1 MAGERTKDL
10 SKINITISSE
20 KGGRRTLT
28 SLWDWDSGE
37 GPEKITERE
46 PDLKG
51 NTLLTKQEKKSR
63 RPYIK
68 VPVGTQDE
76 KFLDKLA
83 LGTIAFDINV
93 VDNSNSLYGKQHN
106 GVECYI
112 QKVPGDPFREGT
124 ERQFDLICSEF
135 ITKQL

>member
-10 SKINITISSE
+10 TKINITITS
-20 KGGRRTLT
+20 KAGNRTLT
-28 SLWDWDSGE
+28 NLFDWDSGE
-37 GPEKITERE
+37 GPEKVIKRDA
-46 PDLKG
+46 DLKG
-51 NTLLTKQEKKSR
+51 KVHLTIKADEGRDCK
-63 RPYIK
+63 IK

-83 LGTIAFDINV
+83 IGTIPFDFNV

-112 QKVPGDPFREGT
+112 SSVPSDPFREGT
-124 ERQFDLICSEF
+124 EREFTIRCSEF
-135 ITKQL
+135 VTKQL

>member
-10 SKINITISSE
+10 TKINITLSSSV
-20 KGGRRTLT
+20 GRRTLT

-37 GPEKITERE
+37 GPEKITERD

-51 NTLLTKQEKKSR
+51 NTYLTKQEKKSR
-63 RPYIK
+63 TCTIK

-83 LGTIAFDINV
+83 LGTHAFDMNV

-112 QKVPGDPFREGT
+112 SKVPSDPFREGK
-124 ERQFDLICSEF
+124 EREYSIICSEF
-135 ITKQL
+135 ATKQL